1 MLAQLIEI
9 KPGVP
14 RKNKNLIINR
24 AILLVIKIKKMWAQV
39 IIPFP
44 LSPYRESFKILRPFY
59 ELILYTYMHYYKQYS
74 GYVSPIDVGSSGQ
87 LKFIC

>member
-24 AILLVIKIKKMWAQV
+24 AILLVIKIKKM
-39 IIPFP
+39 
-44 LSPYRESFKILRPFY
+44 
-59 ELILYTYMHYYKQYS
+59 
-74 GYVSPIDVGSSGQ
+74 
-87 LKFIC
+87 